1 MSNSKI
7 TFIGGG
13 NMARSLIG
21 GLVATG
27 MSNKDISVSEPKA
40 DLREK
45 LSKNFGVN
53 ALEENASA
61 VMGANV
67 IVLAV
72 KPQILQEVVTPL
84 GALVAE
90 ARPLLISV
98 AAGVTCSSIERW
110 IGGDPALIR
119 VMPNTPALIGAG
131 ISALY
136 ANSNVSNGQRA
147 LAEKIMAAVGK
158 TIWIKEETLMDA
170 VTAVSGSGPA
180 YFFYVMQ
187 AIYDA
192 AVREGLD
199 AQTARSLSLETAL
212 GAARLALASTED
224 PGNLQAQVTS
234 PGGTTEAAINV
245 LDNSGVRD
253 ALQKAVSAARA
264 RGGELAKLLDR
275 E

>member
-7 TFIGGG
+7 AFIGGG

-21 GLVATG
+21 GMIATG
-27 MSNKDISVSEPKA
+27 ISNQNISVSEPRA
-40 DLREK
+40 DLRKTLNED
-45 LSKNFGVN
+45 FGVN
-53 ALEENASA
+53 ASEENAPVA
-61 VMGANV
+61 KGADV
-67 IVLAV
+67 VVLAV

-84 GALVAE
+84 GSLVAE

-98 AAGVTCSSIERW
+98 AAGVTSSSIERW
-110 IGGDPALIR
+110 VGGGPALIR

-136 ANSNVSNGQRA
+136 ANSNVSGDQRA
-147 LAEKIMAAVGK
+147 LGERIMAAVGK

-187 AIYDA
+187 AIHDA

-199 AQTARSLSLETAL
+199 AQTARLLSLETAL
-212 GAARLALASTED
+212 GAARLAVESTED
-224 PGNLQAQVTS
+224 PGSLQTQVTS

-245 LDNSGVRD
+245 LNNSGVRD
-253 ALQKAVSAARA
+253 ALQQAVSAARA
-264 RGGELAKLLDR
+264 RGGELAELLDR

>member
-7 TFIGGG
+7 AFIGGG

-21 GLVATG
+21 GMIATG
-27 MSNKDISVSEPKA
+27 ISNQNISVSEPKA
-40 DLREK
+40 DLRKK
-45 LSKNFGVN
+45 LNEDFGVN
-53 ALEENASA
+53 ASEDNASA
-61 VMGANV
+61 AMGADV
-67 IVLAV
+67 VVLAV

-84 GALVAE
+84 GSLVAE

-98 AAGVTCSSIERW
+98 AAGVTSSSIERW
-110 IGGDPALIR
+110 VGSQPALIR
-119 VMPNTPALIGAG
+119 IMPNTPALIGAG

-136 ANSNVSNGQRA
+136 ANSNVSDDQRA

-187 AIYDA
+187 AIHDA

-199 AQTARSLSLETAL
+199 AQTARLLSLETAL
-212 GAARLALASTED
+212 GAARLAVESTED
-224 PGNLQAQVTS
+224 PGSLQKQVTS
-234 PGGTTEAAINV
+234 PGGTTEAAIKV
-245 LDNSGVRD
+245 LSDSGVRD
-253 ALQKAVSAARA
+253 TLQQAVSAARA

>member
-7 TFIGGG
+7 AFIGGG

-21 GLVATG
+21 GMIATG
-27 MSNKDISVSEPKA
+27 ISNQNISVSEPKA
-40 DLREK
+40 DLRKK
-45 LSKNFGVN
+45 LNEDFGVN
-53 ALEENASA
+53 ASEENASVA
-61 VMGANV
+61 KGADV

-84 GALVAE
+84 GSLVAKT
-90 ARPLLISV
+90 RPLLISV
-98 AAGVTCSSIERW
+98 AAGVTSSSIERW
-110 IGGDPALIR
+110 VGGQPALIR

-136 ANSNVSNGQRA
+136 ANSNVSDDQRS
-147 LAEKIMAAVGK
+147 LAEKIMTAVGK

-187 AIYDA
+187 AIHDA

-199 AQTARSLSLETAL
+199 AQTARLLSLETAL
-212 GAARLALASTED
+212 GAARLAVESTED

-234 PGGTTEAAINV
+234 PGGTTEAAIKV
-245 LDNSGVRD
+245 LNDSGVRD
-253 ALQKAVSAARA
+253 TLQQAVSAARA

>member
-27 MSNKDISVSEPKA
+27 MSTKDISVSEPKA

-67 IVLAV
+67 VVLAV

-234 PGGTTEAAINV
+234 PGGTTEAAIKV
-245 LDNSGVRD
+245 LDDSGVRD
-253 ALQKAVSAARA
+253 NLQKAVSAARA

>member
-1 MSNSKI
+1 
-7 TFIGGG
+7 
-13 NMARSLIG
+13 MARSLIG
-21 GLVATG
+21 GMIATG
-27 MSNKDISVSEPKA
+27 VSNQNISVSEPKA

-45 LSKNFGVN
+45 LNEDFGIN
-53 ALEENASA
+53 ASEENTA
-61 VMGANV
+61 VAKGADV

-84 GALVAE
+84 GSLVAE

-98 AAGVTCSSIERW
+98 AAGVTCLSIERW
-110 IGGDPALIR
+110 VGGRPALIR

-136 ANSNVSNGQRA
+136 ANSNVGVDQRA

-158 TIWIKEETLMDA
+158 TIWIKEESLMDA

-192 AVREGLD
+192 AVKEGLD
-199 AQTARSLSLETAL
+199 TQTARLLSLETAL
-212 GAARLALASTED
+212 GAARLAVDSSED
-224 PGNLQAQVTS
+224 PGSLQAQVTS

-245 LDNSGVRD
+245 LNNSGVRD

-264 RGGELAKLLDR
+264 RGGELAKLLDQD
-275 E
+275 

>member
-7 TFIGGG
+7 AFIGGG

-45 LSKNFGVN
+45 LTKDFGVN

-61 VMGANV
+61 VMGADV
-67 IVLAV
+67 VVLAV
-72 KPQILQEVVTPL
+72 KPQILQEVLIPL
-84 GALVAE
+84 GNLIAE
-90 ARPLLISV
+90 TRPLLISV
-98 AAGVTCSSIERW
+98 AAGVTSSSIERW
-110 IGGDPALIR
+110 VGGHPALIR

-136 ANSNVSNGQRA
+136 ANSNVSDDQRG

-158 TIWIKEETLMDA
+158 TVWIKEETLMDA

-187 AIYDA
+187 AIHDA

-199 AQTARSLSLETAL
+199 AQTARLLSLETAL
-212 GAARLALASTED
+212 GAARLAIESTED
-224 PGNLQAQVTS
+224 PGSLQKQVTS
-234 PGGTTEAAINV
+234 PGGTTEAAIRV
-245 LDNSGVRD
+245 LNESRVGD
-253 ALQKAVSAARA
+253 ALQQAVSAARA

-275 E
+275 D

>member
-1 MSNSKI
+1 MSTSKI
-7 TFIGGG
+7 AFIGRG

-21 GLVATG
+21 GMIATG
-27 MSNKDISVSEPKA
+27 ISNQNISVSEPQA

-45 LSKNFGVN
+45 LTKDFGVN

-61 VMGANV
+61 VTGANV

-72 KPQILQEVVTPL
+72 KPQNLQEVVTPL
-84 GALVAE
+84 GSLVAE

-98 AAGVTCSSIERW
+98 AAGVISSSIERW
-110 IGGDPALIR
+110 VGGDPALIR

-131 ISALY
+131 ISALH
-136 ANSNVSNGQRA
+136 ANSNVSNDQRT

-158 TIWIKEETLMDA
+158 TVWIKEERLMDA

-192 AVREGLD
+192 AVIEGLD

-212 GAARLALASTED
+212 GAARLAVESTED
-224 PGNLQAQVTS
+224 PGSLQAKVTS
-234 PGGTTEAAINV
+234 PGGTTEAAIKV
-245 LDNSGVRD
+245 LDDSGVRD
-253 ALQKAVSAARA
+253 TLQKAVSAARA
-264 RGGELAKLLDR
+264 RGGELAKLLDQG
-275 E
+275 

>member
-7 TFIGGG
+7 AFIGGG

-21 GLVATG
+21 GLVTTG
-27 MSNKDISVSEPKA
+27 MSNKDISVSEPQA

-45 LSKNFGVN
+45 LTKDFGVN

-61 VMGANV
+61 VMGVNV

-72 KPQILQEVVTPL
+72 KPQILQEVVIPL
-84 GALVAE
+84 GNLIAE

-98 AAGVTCSSIERW
+98 AAGVTSSSIERW
-110 IGGDPALIR
+110 VGGHPALIR

-136 ANSNVSNGQRA
+136 ANGNVSDDQRA

-187 AIYDA
+187 AIHDA

-199 AQTARSLSLETAL
+199 AQTARLLSLETAL
-212 GAARLALASTED
+212 GAARLAVDSTED
-224 PGNLQAQVTS
+224 PGSLQKQVTS
-234 PGGTTEAAINV
+234 PGGTTEAAIKV
-245 LDNSGVRD
+245 LNDSGVRETV
-253 ALQKAVSAARA
+253 QKAVSAACA
-264 RGGELAKLLDR
+264 RGSELAKLLDR

>member
-7 TFIGGG
+7 AFIGGG

-21 GLVATG
+21 GMIATG
-27 MSNKDISVSEPKA
+27 ISNQDISVSEPKA
-40 DLREK
+40 DLRKK
-45 LSKNFGVN
+45 LNEDFGVN
-53 ALEENASA
+53 ASEDNASA
-61 VMGANV
+61 AMGADV
-67 IVLAV
+67 VVLAV

-84 GALVAE
+84 GSLVAE

-98 AAGVTCSSIERW
+98 AAGVTSSSIERW
-110 IGGDPALIR
+110 VGGQPALIR

-136 ANSNVSNGQRA
+136 ANSNVSDDQRA
-147 LAEKIMAAVGK
+147 LAAKIVSAVGK
-158 TIWIKEETLMDA
+158 TIWIQEERLMDA

-199 AQTARSLSLETAL
+199 TQTARLLTLETAL
-212 GAARLALASTED
+212 GAARLAVESTED
-224 PGNLQAQVTS
+224 PGSLQKQVTS
-234 PGGTTEAAINV
+234 PGGTTEAAIRV
-245 LDNSGVRD
+245 LNDSGVGD
-253 ALQKAVSAARA
+253 ALQKAVSAARE
-264 RGGELAKLLDR
+264 RGGELAQLLDR

>member
-110 IGGDPALIR
+110 VGGDPALIR

-136 ANSNVSNGQRA
+136 ANNNVSDGQGT

-158 TIWIKEETLMDA
+158 TVWIEEETLMDA

-187 AIYDA
+187 AIHNA

-199 AQTARSLSLETAL
+199 AQTARLLSLETAL
-212 GAARLALASTED
+212 GAARLAVESTEE
-224 PGNLQAQVTS
+224 PGSLQQQVTS
-234 PGGTTEAAINV
+234 PGGTTEAAIKV
-245 LDNSGVRD
+245 LDDAGVRD
-253 ALQKAVSAARA
+253 TLQQAVSAARA
-264 RGGELAKLLDR
+264 RGGELAKLLDQD
-275 E
+275 

>member
-21 GLVATG
+21 GMIATG
-27 MSNKDISVSEPKA
+27 ISNQDISVSEPKA
-40 DLREK
+40 DLRKK
-45 LSKNFGVN
+45 LNEDFGVN
-53 ALEENASA
+53 ASEDNASA
-61 VMGANV
+61 AMGADV
-67 IVLAV
+67 VVLAV
-72 KPQILQEVVTPL
+72 KPQILQEVVIPL
-84 GALVAE
+84 DNLIAE
-90 ARPLLISV
+90 TRPLFISV
-98 AAGVTCSSIERW
+98 AAGVTSSSIERW
-110 IGGDPALIR
+110 VGGQPALIR

-136 ANSNVSNGQRA
+136 ANSNVSDDQRA
-147 LAEKIMAAVGK
+147 LAAKIVSAVGK
-158 TIWIKEETLMDA
+158 TIWIQEERLMDA

-199 AQTARSLSLETAL
+199 TQTARLLTLETAL
-212 GAARLALASTED
+212 GAARLAVESTED
-224 PGNLQAQVTS
+224 PGSLQKQVTS
-234 PGGTTEAAINV
+234 PGGTTEAAIRV
-245 LDNSGVRD
+245 LNDSGVGD
-253 ALQKAVSAARA
+253 ALQKAVSAARE
-264 RGGELAKLLDR
+264 RGGELAQLLDR

>member
-40 DLREK
+40 NLREK
-45 LSKNFGVN
+45 LTKDFGVN

-84 GALVAE
+84 GSLVAK

-110 IGGDPALIR
+110 VVGQPALIR
-119 VMPNTPALIGAG
+119 IMPNTPALIGAG

-136 ANSNVSNGQRA
+136 ANSNVSDDQRT

-158 TIWIKEETLMDA
+158 TVWIEEETLMDA

-180 YFFYVMQ
+180 YFFYIMQ
-187 AIYDA
+187 AIHDA

-199 AQTARSLSLETAL
+199 AETARLLSLETAL
-212 GAARLALASTED
+212 GAARLAVESTED
-224 PGNLQAQVTS
+224 PGSLQKQVTS
-234 PGGTTEAAINV
+234 PGGTTEAAIKV
-245 LDNSGVRD
+245 LDDSGVRD
-253 ALQKAVSAARA
+253 TLQKAVSAARA
-264 RGGELAKLLDR
+264 RGGELARLLDR
-275 E
+275 G

>member
-53 ALEENASA
+53 TLEENASA

-110 IGGDPALIR
+110 VGGDPALIR

-136 ANSNVSNGQRA
+136 ANNNVSDGQGT

-158 TIWIKEETLMDA
+158 TVWIKEETLMDA

-187 AIYDA
+187 AIHDA

-199 AQTARSLSLETAL
+199 AETARLLSLETAL
-212 GAARLALASTED
+212 GAARLAVESMEE
-224 PGNLQAQVTS
+224 PGSLQKQVTS
-234 PGGTTEAAINV
+234 PGGTTEAAIKV
-245 LDNSGVRD
+245 FDDAGVRD
-253 ALQKAVSAARA
+253 TLRQAVSAARA

-275 E
+275 D

>member
-1 MSNSKI
+1 
-7 TFIGGG
+7 
-13 NMARSLIG
+13 MAHSLIG

-53 ALEENASA
+53 TLEENASA

-110 IGGDPALIR
+110 VGGNPALIR

-136 ANSNVSNGQRA
+136 ANSNVSDDQRA

-187 AIYDA
+187 AIHDA

-199 AQTARSLSLETAL
+199 AETARLLSLETAL
-212 GAARLALASTED
+212 GAARLAVESMEE
-224 PGNLQAQVTS
+224 PGSLQKQVTS
-234 PGGTTEAAINV
+234 PGGTTEAAIKV
-245 LDNSGVRD
+245 FDDAGVRD
-253 ALQKAVSAARA
+253 TLRQAVSAARA

-275 E
+275 D

>member
-27 MSNKDISVSEPKA
+27 ISNKDISVSEPKA
-40 DLREK
+40 DLRETLTK
-45 LSKNFGVN
+45 DFGVN

-84 GALVAE
+84 GSLVAK

-136 ANSNVSNGQRA
+136 ANSNVGVDQRA
-147 LAEKIMAAVGK
+147 LAEKIVTAVGK
-158 TIWIKEETLMDA
+158 TVWIEEESLMDA

-187 AIYDA
+187 AIHDA

-199 AQTARSLSLETAL
+199 TETARVLSLETAL

-224 PGNLQAQVTS
+224 PGKLQAQVTS
-234 PGGTTEAAINV
+234 PGGTTEAAIKI
-245 LDNSGVRD
+245 LDDSGVRD
-253 ALQKAVSAARA
+253 TLQQAVSAARA

-275 E
+275 D

>member
-1 MSNSKI
+1 
-7 TFIGGG
+7 
-13 NMARSLIG
+13 
-21 GLVATG
+21 
-27 MSNKDISVSEPKA
+27 
-40 DLREK
+40 
-45 LSKNFGVN
+45 
-53 ALEENASA
+53 
-61 VMGANV
+61 
-67 IVLAV
+67 VLAV

-98 AAGVTCSSIERW
+98 AAGVTCSSIQRW
-110 IGGDPALIR
+110 IGGQPALIR

-234 PGGTTEAAINV
+234 PGGTTEAAIKV
-245 LDNSGVRD
+245 LDDSGVRD
-253 ALQKAVSAARA
+253 NLQKAVSAARA

>member
-1 MSNSKI
+1 MTNSKI
-7 TFIGGG
+7 AFIGGG

-45 LSKNFGVN
+45 LTKDFGVN

-72 KPQILQEVVTPL
+72 KPQILQEVVIPL
-84 GALVAE
+84 GNSIAE
-90 ARPLLISV
+90 TRPLLISV
-98 AAGVTCSSIERW
+98 AAGVTSSSIERW
-110 IGGDPALIR
+110 VGGDPALIR

-136 ANSNVSNGQRA
+136 ANSNVSDDQRA

-187 AIYDA
+187 AIHDA

-199 AQTARSLSLETAL
+199 TETARLLSLETAL
-212 GAARLALASTED
+212 GAARLAVESTED
-224 PGNLQAQVTS
+224 PGSLQTQVTS

-245 LDNSGVRD
+245 LKNSGVRD

>member
-1 MSNSKI
+1 MSNFKI

-27 MSNKDISVSEPKA
+27 ISNKNISVSEPKA

-45 LSKNFGVN
+45 LTKDFGVN

-61 VMGANV
+61 VVGANV

-84 GALVAE
+84 GSLVAE

-136 ANSNVSNGQRA
+136 ANSNVGVDQRA
-147 LAEKIMAAVGK
+147 LAEKIVTAVGK
-158 TIWIKEETLMDA
+158 TVWIEEESLMDA

-187 AIYDA
+187 AIHDA

-199 AQTARSLSLETAL
+199 TETARVLSLETAL

-224 PGNLQAQVTS
+224 PGKLQEQVTS
-234 PGGTTEAAINV
+234 PGGTTEAAIKI
-245 LDNSGVRD
+245 LDDSGVRD
-253 ALQKAVSAARA
+253 TLQQAVSAARA

-275 E
+275 D

>member
-1 MSNSKI
+1 
-7 TFIGGG
+7 
-13 NMARSLIG
+13 MARSLIG

-27 MSNKDISVSEPKA
+27 MSNKHISVSEPKA

-45 LSKNFGVN
+45 LTKDFGVN

-72 KPQILQEVVTPL
+72 KPQILQEVVIPL
-84 GALVAE
+84 GDLIAKV
-90 ARPLLISV
+90 RPLLISV

-110 IGGDPALIR
+110 VSGDPALIR

-136 ANSNVSNGQRA
+136 ANSNVSNDQRA
-147 LAEKIMAAVGK
+147 LAEKIVTAVGK
-158 TIWIKEETLMDA
+158 TVWIEEESLMDA

-187 AIYDA
+187 AIHDA

-199 AQTARSLSLETAL
+199 AQTARLLTLETTL

-234 PGGTTEAAINV
+234 PGGTTEAAIKV
-245 LDNSGVRD
+245 LNDSGVRD
-253 ALQKAVSAARA
+253 TLQQAVSAARA

-275 E
+275 D

>member
-1 MSNSKI
+1 
-7 TFIGGG
+7 
-13 NMARSLIG
+13 MARSLIG
-21 GLVATG
+21 GLIATG
-27 MSNKDISVSEPKA
+27 MSNKDISVSEPQA

-45 LSKNFGVN
+45 LTKDFGVN

-84 GALVAE
+84 GSLVAE
-90 ARPLLISV
+90 TRPLLISV

-110 IGGDPALIR
+110 LGGDPALIR

-136 ANSNVSNGQRA
+136 SNSNVSDDQRT

-158 TIWIKEETLMDA
+158 TVWIKEETLMDA

-199 AQTARSLSLETAL
+199 AKTARLLSLETAL
-212 GAARLALASTED
+212 GAARLAVESTDD
-224 PGNLQAQVTS
+224 PGSLQKQVTS
-234 PGGTTEAAINV
+234 PGGTTEAAIRV
-245 LDNSGVRD
+245 LNDSGVRD
-253 ALQKAVSAARA
+253 TLQRAVSAARA
-264 RGGELAKLLDR
+264 RGGELAKLLDQD
-275 E
+275 

>member
-7 TFIGGG
+7 AFIGGG

-21 GLVATG
+21 GMIATG
-27 MSNKDISVSEPKA
+27 ISNQNISVSEPKA
-40 DLREK
+40 DLRKCLNED
-45 LSKNFGVN
+45 FDVN
-53 ALEENASA
+53 ASEENASVA
-61 VMGANV
+61 KGADV

-84 GALVAE
+84 GSLVAKT
-90 ARPLLISV
+90 RPLLISV
-98 AAGVTCSSIERW
+98 AAGVTSSSIERW
-110 IGGDPALIR
+110 VGGQPALIR

-136 ANSNVSNGQRA
+136 ANSNVSDDQRS
-147 LAEKIMAAVGK
+147 LAEKIMTAVGK

-187 AIYDA
+187 AIHDA

-199 AQTARSLSLETAL
+199 AQTARLLSLETAL
-212 GAARLALASTED
+212 GAARLAVESTED

-234 PGGTTEAAINV
+234 PGGTTEAAIKV
-245 LDNSGVRD
+245 LNDSGVRD
-253 ALQKAVSAARA
+253 TLQQAVSAARA

>member
-7 TFIGGG
+7 AFIGGG

-27 MSNKDISVSEPKA
+27 MSNNDISVSEPKA
-40 DLREK
+40 ALREK
-45 LSKNFGVN
+45 LTKNFGVN

-84 GALVAE
+84 GSLVAKE
-90 ARPLLISV
+90 RPLLISV

-110 IGGDPALIR
+110 VGSQPALIR

-136 ANSNVSNGQRA
+136 ANSNVIDDQRA
-147 LAEKIMAAVGK
+147 LAEKIVTAVGK
-158 TIWIKEETLMDA
+158 TVWIEEESLMDA

-180 YFFYVMQ
+180 YFFYIMQ
-187 AIYDA
+187 AIHDA
-192 AVREGLD
+192 AMREGLD
-199 AQTARSLSLETAL
+199 AQTARLLSLETAL
-212 GAARLALASTED
+212 GAARLAIASTED

-234 PGGTTEAAINV
+234 PGGTTEAAIKV
-245 LDNSGVRD
+245 LEDSGVRD
-253 ALQKAVSAARA
+253 TLQNAVSAARA

-275 E
+275 D

>member
-1 MSNSKI
+1 MSNYKI
-7 TFIGGG
+7 AFIGGG

-21 GLVATG
+21 GMIATG
-27 MSNKDISVSEPKA
+27 ISNQNISVSEPRA
-40 DLREK
+40 DLRKK
-45 LSKNFGVN
+45 LNEDFGVN
-53 ALEENASA
+53 ASEENAPVA
-61 VMGANV
+61 KGADV
-67 IVLAV
+67 VVLAV

-84 GALVAE
+84 SSLVAK

-98 AAGVTCSSIERW
+98 AAGVTSSSIERW
-110 IGGDPALIR
+110 VGGDPALIR

-136 ANSNVSNGQRA
+136 ANSNVSDDQRA

-187 AIYDA
+187 AIHDA

-199 AQTARSLSLETAL
+199 AQTARLLSLETAL
-212 GAARLALASTED
+212 GAARLAVESTED
-224 PGNLQAQVTS
+224 PGSLQAQVTS

-245 LDNSGVRD
+245 LNNSGVRD

>member
-27 MSNKDISVSEPKA
+27 MSTKDISVSEPKA

-67 IVLAV
+67 VVLAV

-98 AAGVTCSSIERW
+98 AAGVTCSSIQRW
-110 IGGDPALIR
+110 IGGQPALIR

-234 PGGTTEAAINV
+234 PGGTTEAAIKV
-245 LDNSGVRD
+245 LDDSGVRD
-253 ALQKAVSAARA
+253 NLQKAVSAARA